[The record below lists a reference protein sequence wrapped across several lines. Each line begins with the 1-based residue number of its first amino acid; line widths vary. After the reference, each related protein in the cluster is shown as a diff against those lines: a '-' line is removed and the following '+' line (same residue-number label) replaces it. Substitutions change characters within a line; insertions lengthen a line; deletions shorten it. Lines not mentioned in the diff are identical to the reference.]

1 MRPLLAALAA
11 FAVLAAPSAALARTA
26 GSPGLGDP
34 FFPLAGNG
42 GYDVHHYGLAL
53 AYDPGT
59 KVLDGR
65 AAVKAVAKQDLDR
78 FDLDL
83 RGFDVSR
90 LRVNGRRAA
99 FTRDG
104 QELAITPARR
114 LRAGRHFVVTVR
126 YTGVPDV
133 ITDPDGSAEGWVPTP
148 DGAFVVGEPQGA
160 PGWFP
165 ANDNPRDKARYDL
178 AITVPRGNV
187 AMGNGVLVRRSDHGD
202 HSTWLWHEGAPMAS
216 YLATATNGKF
226 AFTQQRGPHGLPV
239 YDAVD
244 TGFSPEDQAKATR
257 NLAREPEI
265 LEFLSGLYGP
275 YPFEAAGAIVD
286 DAPDVG
292 YALESQTKPNYDS
305 VPSVGT
311 VVHELS
317 HQWVGDSVTLKV
329 WPDIWLHEGF
339 ATYSTWL
346 WDEKEDPAHTAQ
358 DTFDEVYA
366 SWDWTQTAIPP
377 SAAELFGGPVYDRGA
392 MTLHALRTRIG
403 DRAFFRLLREWTA
416 RNRYGNV
423 RTSDFVALAERVSGR
438 DLDGFFAAWLTGTT
452 APPRG

>member
-1 MRPLLAALAA
+1 MKPVLAALGVL
-11 FAVLAAPSAALARTA
+11 AVLVMPSAALARTA
-26 GSPGLGDP
+26 GAPGLGDP

-53 AYDPGT
+53 AYDPDT

-65 AAVKAVAKQDLDR
+65 AAVTAVAKQDLDR

-83 RGFDVSR
+83 RGFDISR

-99 FTRDG
+99 FTRNG
-104 QELAITPARR
+104 QELVITPSRR
-114 LRAGRHFVVTVR
+114 LHAGRPFVVSVR
-126 YTGVPDV
+126 YAGEPEV
-133 ITDPDGSAEGWVPTP
+133 ITDPDESVEGWVPTP

-165 ANDNPRDKARYDL
+165 ANDNPRDKARYDV
-178 AITVPRGNV
+178 AVTVPRGNV
-187 AMGNGVLVRRSDHGD
+187 AMGNGVLVKRFDHGD
-202 HSTWLWHEGAPMAS
+202 HTTWVWHEGAPMAS
-216 YLATATNGKF
+216 YLATATNGRFK
-226 AFTQQRGPHGLPV
+226 FTQRRGPHGLPI

-244 TGFSPEDQAKATR
+244 SGFPQAEQEKAAR
-257 NLAREPEI
+257 NMAREPEI
-265 LEFLSGLYGP
+265 LTFLSGLYGP
-275 YPFEAAGAIVD
+275 YPFEAAGGIAD

-305 VPSVGT
+305 VPSVRT
-311 VVHELS
+311 IVHELS

-346 WDEKEDPAHTAQ
+346 WDEHEGGDSAQ
-358 DTFDEVYA
+358 TTFNQVYA
-366 SWDWTQTAIPP
+366 GWDWSQTAIPP
-377 SAAELFGGPVYDRGA
+377 SAADLFGGPVYDRGA

-416 RNRYGNV
+416 ENRYGNV
-423 RTSDFVALAERVSGR
+423 RTADFVALAERISGQ
-438 DLDGFFAAWLTGTT
+438 DLDAFFAAWLTGTS
-452 APPRG
+452 PPPKG